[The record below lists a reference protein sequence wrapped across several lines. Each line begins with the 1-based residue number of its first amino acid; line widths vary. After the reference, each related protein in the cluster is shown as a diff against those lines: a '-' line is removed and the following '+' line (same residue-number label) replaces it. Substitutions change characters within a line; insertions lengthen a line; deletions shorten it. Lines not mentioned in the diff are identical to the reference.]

1 MSLLAH
7 LHSVGASVKFVVGVN
22 PRWAI
27 TSIALTLVHALLPA
41 LSVVAINYVSF
52 AAQAYDSLLIPLII
66 LVALFGLGIFLTDL
80 YRYVDD
86 ILNKQ
91 THLATGRAYT
101 NTLAQ
106 LQPQRYADA
115 EFMGLVRSARSALEE
130 KSFHASFV
138 ASKCLLAAVIS
149 SVSLALALWHLHHA
163 VALVAFLAPIPLF
176 VNYVTRT
183 YIVKQTWGALVTE
196 RRRGEY
202 FLDQVTRQQS
212 GFEAASLGGT
222 ALLVRKSNEG
232 LRNFERQL
240 LLREK
245 ATFMVEL
252 ATGVATLAVYATC
265 VLLLAG
271 NLQLAVVVAALSGLT
286 SYINSLKYLNHYLRI
301 IAEYLTPNN
310 DLLRFLATRGD
321 QRTQLSLPSGKL
333 VVFEDVHVSYGT
345 HQAVRGVTLELSP
358 DGFTALVGLNGCGKT
373 SLIKAIMGSQV
384 SATGQVRCDQQT
396 FDLAANDT
404 VFNFASVQ
412 QDYGRYELVVRDL
425 LALGLDYVPS
435 DEQLWHALAQVE
447 LDTIVRELPQG
458 LDTLLGEQ
466 WEGGVNVSGGQWQ
479 RLAIAR
485 AFLSRA
491 PLLYLDEPTA
501 AVDAR
506 CEEVI
511 FTHLEEV
518 AQQRLVL
525 VTTHRVSTL
534 KNAACIYV
542 MRDGQIVEQGT
553 FAALNQPGSYFRE
566 LFASQLVA

>member
-1 MSLLAH
+1 MQLLTH
-7 LHSVGASVKFVVGVN
+7 LHSVGASVKFVWRVN
-22 PRWAI
+22 PRLAG
-27 TSIALTLVHALLPA
+27 TSIALTLIHALLPA
-41 LSVVAINYVSF
+41 VSVLAINYVSV
-52 AAQAYDSLLIPLII
+52 AYQAYNSLLLPLFI
-66 LVALFGLGIFLTDL
+66 LAVLFGLGIFLTDL

-86 ILNKQ
+86 ILDKQ
-91 THLATGRAYT
+91 THVATGRAYT

-115 EFMGLVRSARSALEE
+115 EFMGQVRSARSALNE

-138 ASKCLLAAVIS
+138 ASKCLLAAVLS
-149 SVSLALALWHLHHA
+149 SVSLALALWNLHHA
-163 VALVAFLAPIPLF
+163 VALVAFLAPIPLL

-222 ALLVRKSNEG
+222 ELLVRKSNQG
-232 LRNFERQL
+232 LRNFEQQL
-240 LLREK
+240 YFREK

-265 VLLLAG
+265 VYLLAG

-301 IAEYLTPNN
+301 IAEYVTPNN
-310 DLLRFLATRGD
+310 DLLRFLTTCDA
-321 QRTQLSLPSGKL
+321 QREHLTLPTAQP
-333 VVFEDVHVSYGT
+333 VRFQNITVSYGI
-345 HQAVRGVTLELSP
+345 HQAVRGVNLELSP
-358 DGFTALVGLNGCGKT
+358 HGFTALVGLNGCGKT

-384 SATGQVRCDQQT
+384 TATGQVVTNTQT
-396 FDLAANDT
+396 YDLATNDKMLD
-404 VFNFASVQ
+404 FASVQ
-412 QDYGRYELVVRDL
+412 QDYGRYEIVIRDL

-435 DEQLWHALAQVE
+435 EEQLWHALKQVE
-447 LDTIVRELPQG
+447 LDGVVRELPQG

-511 FTHLEEV
+511 FTHLE
-518 AQQRLVL
+518 AIGRQRLVL

-553 FAALNQPGSYFRE
+553 FAELNQPGSYFRE
-566 LFASQLVA
+566 LFASQLIA

>member
-1 MSLLAH
+1 MNLKENIS
-7 LHSVGASVKFVVGVN
+7 SVLRSTKFVYKTN
-22 PRWAI
+22 PRLVVVSA
-27 TSIALTLVHALLPA
+27 SLTLVHALLPS
-41 LSVVAINYVSF
+41 LSVVAINYVSV
-52 AAQAYDSLLIPLII
+52 AYQAYNSLLLPLFI
-66 LVALFGLGIFLTDL
+66 LAVLFGLGIFLTDL

-86 ILNKQ
+86 ILDKQ
-91 THLATGRAYT
+91 THVATGRAYT

-115 EFMGLVRSARSALEE
+115 EFMGQVRSARSALNE

-138 ASKCLLAAVIS
+138 ASKCLLAAVLS
-149 SVSLALALWHLHHA
+149 SVSLAFALWNLHHA
-163 VALVAFLAPIPLF
+163 VALVAFLAPIPLL

-222 ALLVRKSNEG
+222 ELLVRKSNQG
-232 LRNFERQL
+232 LRNFEQQL
-240 LLREK
+240 YRREK

-265 VLLLAG
+265 VYLLAG

-301 IAEYLTPNN
+301 IAEYVTPNN
-310 DLLRFLATRGD
+310 DLLRFLTTRD
-321 QRTQLSLPSGKL
+321 AQREHLSLPTAQP
-333 VVFEDVHVSYGT
+333 VRFQNITVSYGT
-345 HQAVRGVTLELSP
+345 HQAVRGVDLELSP
-358 DGFTALVGLNGCGKT
+358 NGFTALVGLNGCGKT

-384 SATGQVRCDQQT
+384 TATGQVVTDTQT
-396 FDLAANDT
+396 YDLATNDKLLD
-404 VFNFASVQ
+404 FASVQ
-412 QDYGRYELVVRDL
+412 QDYGRYEIVIRDL

-435 DEQLWHALAQVE
+435 EEQLWHALEQVE
-447 LDTIVRELPQG
+447 LDGVVRELPQG

-511 FTHLEEV
+511 FTHLE
-518 AQQRLVL
+518 AIGRQRLVL

-534 KNAACIYV
+534 KNAARIYV

-553 FAALNQPGSYFRE
+553 FAELNQPGSYFRE
-566 LFASQLVA
+566 LFASQLIA